1 MNEWLK
7 KMKELIIKKSLK
19 KNFFLLVNF
28 TSKTFRI
35 IWYSIS
41 KRFTNE
47 IFFFGSPWSLFSNL
61 PFILYFTYMGIV
73 RNSIEYELSVHSL
86 HYWNCPTKF
95 NAQSPLLYCF
105 SRRKF
110 LLQLSPFWSMGS
122 GDELTVCR

>member
-73 RNSIEYELSVHSL
+73 SLETVSNMSYLFTHCITEIVQPNSMRNRLCCTAFHGENFYYNYRHFGQWVAEMS
-86 HYWNCPTKF
+86 
-95 NAQSPLLYCF
+95 
-105 SRRKF
+105 
-110 LLQLSPFWSMGS
+110 
-122 GDELTVCR
+122 